1 MMNFWKIWWNLEKKV
16 KNSIKKKFDSEP
28 GYNEKF
34 LKSKIKSCNGKI
46 ITNFHNNKMPKE
58 CCQFIC
64 SSLILTDSVCRT
76 GKNYYP
82 GVFLEKC
89 KFFVKDK
96 KDPIVYY
103 WWYRH
108 FFWWFWQKRV

>member
-1 MMNFWKIWWNLEKKV
+1 
-16 KNSIKKKFDSEP
+16 
-28 GYNEKF
+28 
-34 LKSKIKSCNGKI
+34 
-46 ITNFHNNKMPKE
+46 MPKE

-82 GVFLEKC
+82 RVFLEKC

-103 WWYRH
+103 
-108 FFWWFWQKRV
+108 